1 MSKRAYVA
9 GTATQGGN
17 LEATDL
23 LADNFIEALR
33 NRTVVGEL
41 GATILLAK
49 VGDVAIP
56 KRTGDNSVTWF
67 GADNSDAITETTG
80 TIG

>member
-1 MSKRAYVA
+1 MN
-9 GTATQGGN
+9 GGN
-17 LEATDL
+17 LVASNL

-41 GATILLAK
+41 GATMLPGL

-56 KRTGDNSVTWF
+56 KRTGDNTVT
-67 GADNSDAITETTG
+67 
-80 TIG
+80 